1 LGLNSDKVSNSTTND
16 KLCFADLICINYTN
30 EYGDTKSG
38 IINVEVEFSRSDLS
52 IKYID
57 VGYSDPE
64 LLKHVE
70 NRPNVLRNVDAYLR
84 NKLLKVEYNI

>member
-1 LGLNSDKVSNSTTND
+1 LGLNKDKVSNSTIND
-16 KLCFADLICINYTN
+16 KLCFADVICINYTN
-30 EYGDTKSG
+30 ENGDIKSG
-38 IINVEVEFSRSDLS
+38 IINIEIQFSRSDLS

-70 NRPNVLRNVDAYLR
+70 NRPNVLQSVDAYLR
-84 NKLLKVEYNI
+84 NKLLKVEYDI